1 MVVMMEN
8 EGASNIVGNPALP
21 YVTSLATDYG
31 SATRSYAL
39 AHPSLPNYLAIVSGS
54 NQGVTQDQPPS
65 SGTFPHVATLADQL
79 AAAGF
84 SEKAYAENLPPDP
97 TVDSGLYAVRHNPW
111 EYFPD
116 AKITV
121 ADASTLTTDLDSPDP
136 PDFVWY
142 TPNLTDDGHTGVPTD
157 TAAHEL
163 ADTEAFLSR
172 FIPAVQATAWYSAGG
187 QIIIDW
193 DEALDSDT
201 SGLNGG
207 SGGHIPTIV
216 VSNSLKTKPVQDATP
231 VDTVGILRSLE
242 DTFGLPYLAGAADA
256 ANGTIDSLLNA
267 NSASPS
273 GTP

>member
-1 MVVMMEN
+1 MTVTPVFRPTPPRTSWPTPRLSCH
-8 EGASNIVGNPALP
+8 AS
-21 YVTSLATDYG
+21 SR
-31 SATRSYAL
+31 RS
-39 AHPSLPNYLAIVSGS
+39 
-54 NQGVTQDQPPS
+54 
-65 SGTFPHVATLADQL
+65 
-79 AAAGF
+79 
-84 SEKAYAENLPPDP
+84 K
-97 TVDSGLYAVRHNPW
+97 R
-111 EYFPD
+111 
-116 AKITV
+116 
-121 ADASTLTTDLDSPDP
+121 
-136 PDFVWY
+136 
-142 TPNLTDDGHTGVPTD
+142 
-157 TAAHEL
+157 
-163 ADTEAFLSR
+163 
-172 FIPAVQATAWYSAGG
+172 
-187 QIIIDW
+187 